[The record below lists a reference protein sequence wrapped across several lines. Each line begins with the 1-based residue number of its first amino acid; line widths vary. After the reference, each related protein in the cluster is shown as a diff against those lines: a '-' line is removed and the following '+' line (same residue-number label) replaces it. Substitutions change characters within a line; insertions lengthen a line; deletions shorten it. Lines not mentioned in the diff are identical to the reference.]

1 MTTTNSIEYIDA
13 LDRLYTYYNL
23 KSDYQ
28 ESKLNL
34 ILKKKKEEKDQGI
47 KKQENKIKR
56 ELLTTK
62 PKCINCNRPV
72 GTLFYN
78 NYNEKLYARNLIAIC
93 GDKQDPCN
101 LNINILMG
109 NCSSNKEDIKEI
121 ETLITNI
128 KNDIICDKNNVMFGY
143 ISKESALTNFE
154 NFKKDISTLTDQ
166 LKASENANIHDNPN
180 IQMVELEVNIIIK
193 KIKSLMVSFNK
204 TNNTQLIIDS
214 IEIYKNELIPKLG
227 ILMNIKY
234 KYNFVEILDKTKSN
248 KLSQYKLFQF
258 NDSIES
264 FETCYGKT
272 KVVSFKYNPGF
283 YNITKNKTKNQ
294 KDLKLEGDVSTPTK
308 VSEQYINNL
317 LQSKNPTQK
326 QRKEIK
332 TKEPK
337 TDITENK
344 TKKQKLKKDP
354 KPDGDV
360 STSAQESAIN
370 LKKMLQSQKTLKV
383 KPKKKIKFVIVNP
396 NETNI
401 AEPDNTSLINDI
413 FGPDS
418 DNNDNNIYI
427 NDDDLNNEI
436 LKNAEHTNDDF

>member
-143 ISKESALTNFE
+143 ISKESALNNFE
-154 NFKKDISTLTDQ
+154 TFKK
-166 LKASENANIHDNPN
+166 E
-180 IQMVELEVNIIIK
+180 
-193 KIKSLMVSFNK
+193 
-204 TNNTQLIIDS
+204 
-214 IEIYKNELIPKLG
+214 G
-227 ILMNIKY
+227 
-234 KYNFVEILDKTKSN
+234 NF
-248 KLSQYKLFQF
+248 F
-258 NDSIES
+258 
-264 FETCYGKT
+264 
-272 KVVSFKYNPGF
+272 
-283 YNITKNKTKNQ
+283 
-294 KDLKLEGDVSTPTK
+294 
-308 VSEQYINNL
+308 
-317 LQSKNPTQK
+317 
-326 QRKEIK
+326 
-332 TKEPK
+332 
-337 TDITENK
+337 
-344 TKKQKLKKDP
+344 
-354 KPDGDV
+354 
-360 STSAQESAIN
+360 
-370 LKKMLQSQKTLKV
+370 
-383 KPKKKIKFVIVNP
+383 
-396 NETNI
+396 
-401 AEPDNTSLINDI
+401 
-413 FGPDS
+413 
-418 DNNDNNIYI
+418 
-427 NDDDLNNEI
+427 
-436 LKNAEHTNDDF
+436 